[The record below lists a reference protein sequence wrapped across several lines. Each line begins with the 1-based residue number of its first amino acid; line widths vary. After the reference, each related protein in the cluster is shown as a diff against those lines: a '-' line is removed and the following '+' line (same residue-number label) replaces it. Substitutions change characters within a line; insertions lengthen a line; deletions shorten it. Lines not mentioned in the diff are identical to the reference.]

1 MIMYAMVLKQIV
13 ILILSTTVITIAI
26 QLVTIITKVIA
37 AQTLIQEDAADIE
50 NNIPDTTK
58 AYSTELYYRL

>member
-13 ILILSTTVITIAI
+13 IPILSTTVITIAI
-26 QLVTIITKVIA
+26 QLVTILAKVIVA
-37 AQTLIQEDAADIE
+37 LTLIQEDAADIE